1 MKIIASLLLFVF
13 TCFLITPTIMTVIEK
28 NTDMSVFFGSAD
40 NEKADLEIE
49 AVFTSDF
56 EYTPNDFTFLNSSLI
71 LYKNVPI
78 QFKIASKIFIPP
90 PQQA

>member
-1 MKIIASLLLFVF
+1 MAQVLLFVF

-28 NTDMSVFFGSAD
+28 NNDMSVFFGSAD
-40 NEKADLEIE
+40 NEKADLEME

-56 EYTPNDFTFLNSSLI
+56 EYLTNDFTFLNSSLI
-71 LYKNVPI
+71 LSKNLSI
-78 QFKIASKIFIPP
+78 QFIIASKIFIPP